1 MSRGFRGDRVVSIMS
16 QSILQIG
23 PRIEPTHS
31 ADLKARPD
39 QPRADDTRFDT
50 TVVIPVYYNERS
62 VGQVVSG
69 VRDAWAASGR
79 DIASLEFVL
88 IDDGSKDGSWN
99 ALRQIQD
106 SWPAQVSIIRLAVNH
121 GSQLAVL
128 AGASLAHGR
137 RVAILA
143 ADGQEPGDLI
153 PRLAEAADTGYRVAL
168 AVRRS
173 REDSA
178 GTKAGANSFYLLI
191 RLLGLRGMPA
201 EGFDVAMLD
210 RGIFQDIIAM
220 RDPNIPLAVTIAW
233 LGYPYARVEYDRLVR
248 TEGKSRWTLRK
259 KIKLALDAI
268 TAVSYVP
275 IRAISL
281 FGIVLAL
288 LGFAYA
294 MVVVAAFLLYGSP
307 VRGWPT
313 LLVVILVIGGT
324 QLISLGVIGEY
335 LWRTLEVARRR
346 PMWRIAEIRT
356 PSTTPTIE
364 M

>member
-1 MSRGFRGDRVVSIMS
+1 MNQPTLQMSPRLEPTG
-16 QSILQIG
+16 IG
-23 PRIEPTHS
+23 PQASH
-31 ADLKARPD
+31 DRPLD
-39 QPRADDTRFDT
+39 RDAGFDT
-50 TVVIPVYYNERS
+50 TVVIPVYFNEGS
-62 VGQVVSG
+62 VAGVVEG
-69 VRDAWAASGR
+69 VRDAWSASGR
-79 DIASLEFVL
+79 EVAALEFVL
-88 IDDGSKDGSWN
+88 VDDGSKDGSWE
-99 ALRQIQD
+99 ALRRIQE
-106 SWPAQVSIIRLAVNH
+106 SFPEQVSIVRLAVNH

-128 AGASLAHGR
+128 AGAALAHGR

-153 PRLAEAADTGYRVAL
+153 PRLAGAADEGYRVAL

-178 GTKAGANSFYLLI
+178 GTKAGANSFYRLI

-201 EGFDVAMLD
+201 EGFDVALLD

-233 LGYPYARVEYDRLVR
+233 LGYPYARVDYDRLAR

-268 TAVSYVP
+268 TAVSYLP

-281 FGIVLAL
+281 FGVVLAL
-288 LGFAYA
+288 LGFVYA
-294 MVVVAAFLLYGSP
+294 MVVVVAFFVYGSP

-313 LLVVILVIGGT
+313 LLVVTLVIGGT
-324 QLISLGVIGEY
+324 QLVSLGVIGEY

-346 PMWRIAEIRT
+346 PLWRIAEIRT
-356 PSTTPTIE
+356 PSTGPKIE
-364 M
+364 I